1 MPEIINCF
9 YFIIFFP
16 FLFFFFLLSFGPQLS
31 QGIKAIEK
39 RKVQM
44 RFLGNHP
51 AAHPVRTHVKGKEM
65 DNATGKSYFLNS
77 NEK

>member
-9 YFIIFFP
+9 YFIIICSP
-16 FLFFFFLLSFGPQLS
+16 FLLFFLLSFGPQLF
-31 QGIKAIEK
+31 QGLKATEK

-51 AAHPVRTHVKGKEM
+51 AAHPVRTGVKGKEM